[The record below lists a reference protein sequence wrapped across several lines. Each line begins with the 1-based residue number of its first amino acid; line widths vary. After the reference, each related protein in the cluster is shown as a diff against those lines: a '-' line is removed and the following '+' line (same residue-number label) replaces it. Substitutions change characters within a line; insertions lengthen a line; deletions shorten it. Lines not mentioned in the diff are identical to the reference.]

1 MDRSRI
7 RVAAVSCAIA
17 CGAMVAGPGVVG
29 SAVASADGLF
39 CNDIDIFGHDDKKS
53 DHVGVVVGVGQP
65 QFGGVSGAGPRRFA
79 PRRAP
84 NLPPV
89 PTAPST
95 RSVVIPTKQQGGR
108 QGTRAEHPESV
119 PAAPVAPAPVI
130 VPPVVPPPPVVVP
143 LAPAPAPSPLAPAPS
158 PLAPA
163 PSPLAPAPSPAAPP
177 SPVIQQPR
185 TNHQPAPADSPS
197 PQTIPEKFRVG
208 YADYLRAADVTDL
221 LAVALP
227 GVAGILAFTAAG
239 GVVGYRQAR
248 AAQVLPPAGIARFLQ

>member
-17 CGAMVAGPGVVG
+17 CGTMVAGPGVVG

-39 CNDIDIFGHDDKKS
+39 GIDIDIFGHDDKKS

-65 QFGGVSGAGPRRFA
+65 QFGGVSGAGPRGGGA
-79 PRRAP
+79 RRAP

-89 PTAPST
+89 PTAPSA
-95 RSVVIPTKQQGGR
+95 RSVVI
-108 QGTRAEHPESV
+108 RAEHPASV

-158 PLAPA
+158 P
-163 PSPLAPAPSPAAPP
+163 AAPP

-185 TNHQPAPADSPS
+185 THQPALADSLS
-197 PQTIPEKFRVG
+197 PQAIPESFRVG
-208 YADYLRAADVTDL
+208 YADYLGAADVTDL

-248 AAQVLPPAGIARFLQ
+248 AAQALPPAGIARFLQ

>member
-39 CNDIDIFGHDDKKS
+39 GIDIDIFGHDDKKS
-53 DHVGVVVGVGQP
+53 DHVSVVVGVGQP
-65 QFGGVSGAGPRRFA
+65 QFGGVSRAGARGGGA
-79 PRRAP
+79 RRAP

-89 PTAPST
+89 PTAPSA
-95 RSVVIPTKQQGGR
+95 RSVVI
-108 QGTRAEHPESV
+108 RAEHPASV

-158 PLAPA
+158 PA
-163 PSPLAPAPSPAAPP
+163 PSPLAPP

-185 TNHQPAPADSPS
+185 TNHQPALADSLS
-197 PQTIPEKFRVG
+197 PQAIPESFRVG
-208 YADYLRAADVTDL
+208 YADYLGAADVTDL

-248 AAQVLPPAGIARFLQ
+248 ALQPLPPAGIARFLQ

>member
-17 CGAMVAGPGVVG
+17 CGAMVAGPAVVG
-29 SAVASADGLF
+29 SAVASADDLF
-39 CNDIDIFGHDDKKS
+39 GIDIDIFGQDDKKS
-53 DHVGVVVGVGQP
+53 DHADVVVGVGQP
-65 QFGGVSGAGPRRFA
+65 QFGGVSGAGPRRGGA
-79 PRRAP
+79 RRAP
-84 NLPPV
+84 NLAPV

-95 RSVVIPTKQQGGR
+95 RSIVI
-108 QGTRAEHPESV
+108 RAEHPASV

-158 PLAPA
+158 P
-163 PSPLAPAPSPAAPP
+163 AAPP

-185 TNHQPAPADSPS
+185 THQPALADSLS
-197 PQTIPEKFRVG
+197 PQAIPESFRVG
-208 YADYLRAADVTDL
+208 YADYLRAADVTYL

-248 AAQVLPPAGIARFLQ
+248 AAQALPPAGIARFLQ

>member
-17 CGAMVAGPGVVG
+17 CGTMVAGPGVVG

-39 CNDIDIFGHDDKKS
+39 GIDIDIFGHDDKKS

-65 QFGGVSGAGPRRFA
+65 QFGGVSGAGPRGGGA
-79 PRRAP
+79 RRAP

-89 PTAPST
+89 PTAPSA
-95 RSVVIPTKQQGGR
+95 RSVVI
-108 QGTRAEHPESV
+108 RAEHPASV

-130 VPPVVPPPPVVVP
+130 VPPVVRPPPVVVP

-163 PSPLAPAPSPAAPP
+163 PSPLAPP

-185 TNHQPAPADSPS
+185 TNHQPALADSLS
-197 PQTIPEKFRVG
+197 PQAIPESFRVG

-248 AAQVLPPAGIARFLQ
+248 AAQTLPPVGIARFLQ

>member
-7 RVAAVSCAIA
+7 CVAAVSCAIA
-17 CGAMVAGPGVVG
+17 CGAMVAGPAVVG
-29 SAVASADGLF
+29 SAVASADDLF
-39 CNDIDIFGHDDKKS
+39 GIDIDIFGQDDKKS
-53 DHVGVVVGVGQP
+53 DHADVVVGVGQP
-65 QFGGVSGAGPRRFA
+65 QFGGVSGAGPRRGGA
-79 PRRAP
+79 RRAP
-84 NLPPV
+84 NLAPV

-95 RSVVIPTKQQGGR
+95 RSIVI
-108 QGTRAEHPESV
+108 RAEHPASV

-158 PLAPA
+158 PAAPA
-163 PSPLAPAPSPAAPP
+163 

-185 TNHQPAPADSPS
+185 TNHQPALADSLS
-197 PQTIPEKFRVG
+197 PQAIPESFRVG
-208 YADYLRAADVTDL
+208 YADYLRAADVTNL

-248 AAQVLPPAGIARFLQ
+248 AAQALPPAGIARFLQ

>member
-17 CGAMVAGPGVVG
+17 CGAMVAGPAVVG

-39 CNDIDIFGHDDKKS
+39 GIDIDIFGQDDKKS
-53 DHVGVVVGVGQP
+53 DHADVVVGVGQP
-65 QFGGVSGAGPRRFA
+65 QFGGVSGAGPRRGGA
-79 PRRAP
+79 RRAP
-84 NLPPV
+84 NLAPV

-95 RSVVIPTKQQGGR
+95 RSIVI
-108 QGTRAEHPESV
+108 RAEHPASV

-158 PLAPA
+158 P
-163 PSPLAPAPSPAAPP
+163 AAPP

-185 TNHQPAPADSPS
+185 THQPALADSLS
-197 PQTIPEKFRVG
+197 PQAIPESFRVG
-208 YADYLRAADVTDL
+208 YADYLRAADVTYL

-227 GVAGILAFTAAG
+227 GVAGMLAFTAAG

-248 AAQVLPPAGIARFLQ
+248 AAQALPPAGIARFLQ

>member
-17 CGAMVAGPGVVG
+17 CGTMVAGPGVVG

-39 CNDIDIFGHDDKKS
+39 GIDIDIFGHDDKKS
-53 DHVGVVVGVGQP
+53 DHVSVVVGVGQP
-65 QFGGVSGAGPRRFA
+65 QFGGVSGAGPRGVGA
-79 PRRAP
+79 RRAP

-89 PTAPST
+89 PTAPSA
-95 RSVVIPTKQQGGR
+95 RSVVI
-108 QGTRAEHPESV
+108 RAEHPASV

-130 VPPVVPPPPVVVP
+130 VAPVVRPRPVVVP

-158 PLAPA
+158 PLAP
-163 PSPLAPAPSPAAPP
+163 P

-185 TNHQPAPADSPS
+185 TNHQPALADSLS
-197 PQTIPEKFRVG
+197 PQAIPESFRVG

-248 AAQVLPPAGIARFLQ
+248 AAQTLPPVGIARFLQ

>member
-39 CNDIDIFGHDDKKS
+39 GIDIDIFGHDDKKS

-65 QFGGVSGAGPRRFA
+65 QFGGVSGAGPRRGGA
-79 PRRAP
+79 RRAP
-84 NLPPV
+84 NLAPV

-95 RSVVIPTKQQGGR
+95 RSIVI
-108 QGTRAEHPESV
+108 RAEHPASV

-158 PLAPA
+158 P
-163 PSPLAPAPSPAAPP
+163 AAPP

-185 TNHQPAPADSPS
+185 TNHQPALADSLS
-197 PQTIPEKFRVG
+197 PQAIPESFRVG
-208 YADYLRAADVTDL
+208 YADYLRAADVTYL

>member
-17 CGAMVAGPGVVG
+17 CGVMVAGPGAVG

-39 CNDIDIFGHDDKKS
+39 GIDIFGQDDKKS
-53 DHVGVVVGVGQP
+53 EHADVVVGVGRP
-65 QFGGVSGAGPRRFA
+65 QFGGVGGAGARGVGA
-79 PRRAP
+79 LRAP

-95 RSVVIPTKQQGGR
+95 RSIVI
-108 QGTRAEHPESV
+108 RAERPASV

-130 VPPVVPPPPVVVP
+130 VAPVVPPPRVVVP
-143 LAPAPAPSPLAPAPS
+143 LAP
-158 PLAPA
+158 APA

-177 SPVIQQPR
+177 SPVIQQPG
-185 TNHQPAPADSPS
+185 TNHQPAPADSLS
-197 PQTIPEKFRVG
+197 PQAIPESVRAG
-208 YADYLRAADVTDL
+208 YADYLRAADVTVL
-221 LAVALP
+221 LATALP

-248 AAQVLPPAGIARFLQ
+248 AAQALPPAGIARFLQ